1 VTNPTS
7 GSPDDPIRKL
17 RHDLSNPLSAVLA
30 EAQLLLMG
38 QSLDAE
44 TEQSIKEIERL
55 SRRMRDI
62 LQESSG

>member
-1 VTNPTS
+1 MTNSLP
-7 GSPDDPIRKL
+7 GPQGDPIRKL
-17 RHDLSNPLSAVLA
+17 RHDLANPLSAILA

-44 TEQSIKEIERL
+44 TEQSIKQIERL

>member
-1 VTNPTS
+1 MTNPPS
-7 GSPDDPIRKL
+7 GSLDDPIRNL
-17 RHDLSNPLSAVLA
+17 RHDLSNPLSAILA

-62 LQESSG
+62 MQESSG

>member
-1 VTNPTS
+1 MTN
-7 GSPDDPIRKL
+7 SPPGLHSDPIRKL
-17 RHDLSNPLSAVLA
+17 RHDLANPLSAILA

-44 TEQSIKEIERL
+44 TEQSVKEIERL

-62 LQESSG
+62 LQQPSR